1 MFRVRSFR
9 SRLVFFILG
18 LVSLV
23 QVIVFLTVDITNTR
37 HARQQI
43 AAALDNGVRTFRQL
57 MDTRSTQLGESAR
70 ILAGDFAFK
79 TAVASG
85 DVPTIESVLLNHG
98 ARVGADA
105 MLLADLDFSMVAETP
120 AITSGALPEPLL
132 VLLRRAETEGRAAGA
147 VTLGGKSYQLLV
159 VPVLAPLPIAWI
171 AIGFEIN
178 DALARDFA
186 RFTRL
191 EVSFLSAGPVLRM
204 TASSLPGNLRGGLPA
219 AMAAAPPATA
229 ALMAVDMAGEEYL
242 SRMLPFAEDIHV
254 LLQRSLTRELEPFQ
268 ELRTAVLLLSF
279 GGLLLSAI
287 GAFFVARTVT
297 RPVLD
302 LAAAAREVERGHYD
316 TRVELVQ
323 KDELGELAG
332 AFNRM
337 TRGLAERDRVRNLLG
352 KVVSPEIAEKLL
364 SREAVLGGEERMV
377 TVLFSDLRN
386 FTALSERRSA
396 HDTVSLLNTY
406 FTHMSAAIEAHGGVV
421 DKYLGDGIM
430 ALFGAPVEHED
441 HAGNAVMA
449 ALAMQEA
456 LARMNR
462 DLAAQGVP
470 PLAMGIGINSGVVV
484 AGNLGSPER
493 LNYTVIGD
501 SVNLAARLEGL
512 TKRLGDDT
520 AIVISADTLKQSL
533 RQFRVRPLGAQPVRG
548 KAEPVEVYAVLGIAD
563 AEVAGQ
569 PAA

>member
-105 MLLADLDFSMVAETP
+105 MLLADLDFRLVAETP
-120 AITSGALPEPLL
+120 AITAGALPEPLL
-132 VLLRRAETEGRAAGA
+132 VLLRRAENEGRAAGA

-159 VPVLAPLPIAWI
+159 VLAPLPIAWI

-204 TASSLPGNLRGGLPA
+204 AASSLPGTLRVGLPA
-219 AMAAAPPATA
+219 AMTAAPPATA
-229 ALMAVDMAGEEYL
+229 ALMPVDMAGEEYL

-386 FTALSERRSA
+386 FTALSESRSA

-449 ALAMQEA
+449 ALAMQAA

-493 LNYTVIGD
+493 LNYTVVGD

-512 TKRLGDDT
+512 TKRLGDDA
-520 AIVISADTLKQSL
+520 AIVISADTLKRSL

-548 KAEPVEVYAVLGIAD
+548 KAEPVEVYAVLGTAD
-563 AEVAGQ
+563 AEAAGQ